1 MSRRILQERITTVIV
16 GAIAALII
24 GILLWILADIAYR
37 GLSLVSWEFLTSE
50 PERAGL
56 SGGIAPMI
64 VSTLLILAVALGFS
78 IPISLATAVWLAE
91 HTRGSSVVGRLIRI
105 SLESLAA
112 VPSIVF
118 GLFGNAFFCVLLG
131 MEYSILSGG
140 LTLACM
146 LLPIITRVSE
156 EAIRAV
162 PSEYQL
168 ASAAVGLSRT
178 TTLVRITLPS
188 ASPALAAGVVLGIG
202 RALAETA
209 ALIFTA
215 GYVARMPSS
224 VFDSGR
230 SLSVHIY
237 DMAMNVSGGDSQ
249 AYATAAVLVG
259 LLLIINAT
267 AVGLVRL
274 TTGVAR

>member
-1 MSRRILQERITTVIV
+1 MSRRILQERIATVTL

-202 RALAETA
+202 RAVAETA

>member
-1 MSRRILQERITTVIV
+1 MSRRILQERIATVTL

-131 MEYSILSGG
+131 MEYSIFSGG

>member
-1 MSRRILQERITTVIV
+1 MSRRILQERIATVTL

-105 SLESLAA
+105 SLESLAT

-202 RALAETA
+202 RAVAETA

>member
-1 MSRRILQERITTVIV
+1 MSRRILQERIATVIL

-91 HTRGSSVVGRLIRI
+91 RTRGSSVVGRLIRI

-118 GLFGNAFFCVLLG
+118 GLFGNAFFCVLLE

-202 RALAETA
+202 RTLAETA

>member
-1 MSRRILQERITTVIV
+1 MSRRILQERIATVTL

-37 GLSLVSWEFLTSE
+37 GLSLVSWEFLTGE

-91 HTRGSSVVGRLIRI
+91 RTRGSSVVGRLIRI

-202 RALAETA
+202 RAVAETA

>member
-1 MSRRILQERITTVIV
+1 MSRRILQERIATVTL

-91 HTRGSSVVGRLIRI
+91 HTRGSSVVGRSIRI

-118 GLFGNAFFCVLLG
+118 GLFGNAFFCVLLEL
-131 MEYSILSGG
+131 EYSILSGG

-202 RALAETA
+202 RAVAETA

>member
-1 MSRRILQERITTVIV
+1 MSRRILQERIATVIL

-64 VSTLLILAVALGFS
+64 VSTLFILAVALGFS

-91 HTRGSSVVGRLIRI
+91 HTRVSSVVGRLIRI

-118 GLFGNAFFCVLLG
+118 GLFGNAFFCVLLE

-215 GYVARMPSS
+215 GYVTRMPSS

>member
-1 MSRRILQERITTVIV
+1 MNRRSRQELAARAVIWSIAAMIV
-16 GAIAALII
+16 GV
-24 GILLWILADIAYR
+24 LLWILADIALR
-37 GLSLVSWEFLTSE
+37 GLSHVSWQFLTSE
-50 PERAGL
+50 PESAGL
-56 SGGIAPMI
+56 KGGIAPLI
-64 VSTLLILAVALGFS
+64 VSTLLILLVALLVAV
-78 IPISLATAVWLAE
+78 PLSLATALWLTE
-91 HTRGSSVVGRLIRI
+91 PTRGTSRFGRLVRL
-105 SLESLAA
+105 SLDGLAA

-131 MEYSILSGG
+131 MDYSILSGG

-146 LLPIITRVSE
+146 LLPIVTRVSE
-156 EAIRAV
+156 EALRAV
-162 PSEYQL
+162 PHEYHL

-178 TTLVRITLPS
+178 TTLFRITLPA

-215 GYVARMPSS
+215 GYVTRMPGSL
-224 VFDSGR
+224 FDSGR
-230 SLSVHIY
+230 ALSVHIY
-237 DMAMNVSGGDSQ
+237 DMAMNVPGGDTT

-259 LLLIINAT
+259 LLLVINAT

-274 TTGVAR
+274 AAGGSK

>member
-1 MSRRILQERITTVIV
+1 MSRRILQERIATVTL

-91 HTRGSSVVGRLIRI
+91 RTRGSSVVGRLIRI

-202 RALAETA
+202 RAVAETA